1 MILVNV
7 TRVSDGQLGWR
18 AMLETQ
24 QEADAFVSQNE
35 ANNSWGR
42 LARQVKSTDQSINTE
57 DITKATS
64 AVEMSDGNGAVY
76 TLYSFGAD
84 FIVAFVDVT
93 AQVTN
98 ANLVQK
104 GLQAQQIGAQVIA
117 QVYAFNEANL
127 SASKLT
133 TQQFEAMLGDQSL
146 LNIERL
152 LWNGSLATA
161 LALINANVTA
171 LETYFSSD
179 QVTAIVA
186 MITNSGLV

>member
-1 MILVNV
+1 MIQVNV
-7 TRVSDGQLGWR
+7 TKIS
-18 AMLETQ
+18 TQ
-24 QEADAFVSQNE
+24 EINWSAQFQDQGSAEAWVSQQE

-42 LARQVKSTDQSINTE
+42 LTRQVRSDDPAISKE
-57 DITKATS
+57 DIGQATS
-64 AVEMSDGNGAVY
+64 NVQMSDSNGHVY
-76 TLYSFGAD
+76 ILYTFAAE
-84 FIVAFVDVT
+84 FTVAYVDVS
-93 AQVTN
+93 AQVTMQT
-98 ANLVQK
+98 LVQK
-104 GLQAQQIGAQVIA
+104 GLAAQQVGAQIIA

-133 TQQFEAMLGDQSL
+133 TQQFQAMLADQNL

-161 LALINANVTA
+161 LLLVNANITA

-179 QVTAIVA
+179 QVTAIIA